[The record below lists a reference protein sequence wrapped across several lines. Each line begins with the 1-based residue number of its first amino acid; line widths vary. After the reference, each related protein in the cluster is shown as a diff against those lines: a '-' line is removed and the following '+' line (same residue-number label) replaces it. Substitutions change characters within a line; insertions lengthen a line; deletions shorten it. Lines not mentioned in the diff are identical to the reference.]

1 MDQAGR
7 VDRKQP
13 SPETLR
19 TASALY
25 RRKGGGSFSAEAAGS
40 SNLEYVG
47 AIIKD
52 LAAVYGREVRVRI
65 FAGEIALTFNDGE
78 EVRVAA
84 DRALSMVEDV
94 RFILSPIL
102 DRKA

>member
-25 RRKGGGSFSAEAAGS
+25 RRKGGSSFSTEAAGS
-40 SNLEYVG
+40 SNLEHVG

-52 LAAVYGREVRVRI
+52 LAAVYGRDVDVRA
-65 FAGEIALTFNDGE
+65 FAGEIAVTFDDGE
-78 EVRVAA
+78 EVRIASP
-84 DRALSMVEDV
+84 RALSMVEDV
-94 RFILSPIL
+94 RFLLSPIL